1 MLVCAGRNE
10 TLCCAVPIGVGIVEA
25 SLGLTR
31 LLLGG
36 AREVENIIFAGSA
49 GAYSKE
55 ILIGDMFF
63 STEATQIESSFLS
76 GESYTPIDNV
86 VKMESVGLSVF
97 GDFARFFVGGENLG
111 DKESGQKNVSYETS
125 EQTLKSIQN
134 QKVENQQKSMR
145 NSVVAKQIN
154 QSKQVIVNSSNYI
167 TTDED
172 NANQMA
178 RAGILL
184 ENMEFYAVMKVA
196 QSFGVP
202 AMGVFCVTN
211 YCDENAHR
219 DFLAN
224 HSIARHKLEDFIRQ
238 NKKAML

>member
-10 TLCCAVPIGVGIVEA
+10 TLCCATPIGVGLVEA

-36 AREVENIIFAGSA
+36 AREVENIIFVGSA

-76 GESYTPIDNV
+76 GRSYTPIDNV
-86 VKMESVGLSVF
+86 VKMESVELSVF
-97 GDFARFFVGGENLG
+97 GDFARFFVGKKNLA
-111 DKESGQKNVSYETS
+111 DKKYEQKNVSYETS
-125 EQTLKSIQN
+125 EQATKSTQN
-134 QKVENQQKSMR
+134 QKTEKQKKQKSTR
-145 NSVVAKQIN
+145 SSVATKQMGQI
-154 QSKQVIVNSSNYI
+154 KYAVVNSSNYI
-167 TTDED
+167 TTDES

-178 RAGILL
+178 GAGILL

-196 QSFGVP
+196 QNFGVP
-202 AMGVFCVTN
+202 AVGVFCITN

-224 HSIARHKLEDFIRQ
+224 HSEAKRKLEDFISQ
-238 NKKAML
+238 KA